1 MLLRIAVNNFLSF
14 FEEVT
19 FDMYPNPKR
28 KLFQSHIHNAR
39 VPLLKQA
46 AIYGENGAGKSNF
59 VKALWFL
66 KSFVEQSSFISHKD
80 NLEEY
85 RFQLAEETNLPIII
99 KVEFCQ
105 NDDYYIYEIELRD
118 YPIERFWKS
127 GIGEKDNELLFERNG
142 SSLSSA
148 LVSYSDSAR
157 QLLQKNR
164 WASLLSLN
172 KAFPVLNN
180 CKALTDITEWFAN
193 LEVVAINSEIPVLID
208 LMSRNSSILEFANQI
223 LQNVGI
229 ANSLQVKETPL
240 EEWLMHEKNAT
251 EIRQIIANSRID
263 EHSSLAVSQN
273 NRVTCNFT
281 VNKGVKIVQ
290 EFIFEQLGVRGFRR
304 GMNIASQSDGTVRLL
319 TLIPA
324 FYKAMKSKSLV
335 VIDEI
340 EHSIH
345 PNLIYKM
352 VKYYAE
358 NVAKGQIIFTTHL
371 TRFQNQQELMRPDEL
386 WKTEKVNGCTT
397 MRSFNDYNIHQTMN
411 IEKGYNEGR
420 YGGVPVISQNFD

>member
-1 MLLRIAVNNFLSF
+1 MLLRIAVKNFLSF
-14 FEEVT
+14 YEEVI
-19 FDMYPNPKR
+19 FDMFPNPKR

-59 VKALWFL
+59 VKVLWFL
-66 KSFVEQSSFISHKD
+66 KLFVEQSGFISNNED
-80 NLEEY
+80 LEEY
-85 RFQLAEETNLPIII
+85 RFQLAEEKNLPIGI

-105 NDDYYIYEIELRD
+105 DEDYYLYEVELGNC
-118 YPIERFWKS
+118 PIERFWKS
-127 GIGEKDNELLFERNG
+127 GLGIDDNELLFERKG
-142 SSLSSA
+142 SELTSA
-148 LVSYSDSAR
+148 LVSHSDSAK
-157 QLLQKNR
+157 QLLRKNR

-180 CKALTDITEWFAN
+180 CKALKDIADWFAN
-193 LEVVAINSEIPVLID
+193 MDIVTIKSEIPVLIGV
-208 LMSRNSSILEFANQI
+208 MSRDSAILEFANQI

-229 ANSLQVKETPL
+229 TNSLQVKETPL
-240 EEWLMHEKNAT
+240 EEWLMHERKAT
-251 EIRQIIANSRID
+251 EIKQIIDSSRID
-263 EHSSLAVSQN
+263 EHSSLAMSHN

-290 EFIFEQLGVRGFRR
+290 EFVFEQLGVRGYRR
-304 GMNIASQSDGTVRLL
+304 GMKIVSQSDGTVRLL

-352 VKYYAE
+352 VQYYAD
-358 NVAKGQIIFTTHL
+358 NAAKGQLVFTTHL

-386 WKTEKVNGCTT
+386 WKTEKLNGCTT
-397 MRSFNDYNIHQTMN
+397 MRSFNDYNIYQTMN

-420 YGGVPVISQNFD
+420 YGGVPVISQNLD